1 MAHAEILQTQK
12 YCSGMGTQLNMSL
25 IKVINAS
32 LSLHGKT
39 FFSDLNLTI
48 NRGDHLGIV
57 GDNGAGKSSL
67 LRSIAKQQEEYEGD
81 IIHARGLRCLYVEQG
96 YPAQWDE
103 STAIEILENI
113 LSDAT
118 KEQWKVSYTLELFNF
133 PEGYRALPFG
143 QLSGGWKKIVMIA
156 EAAILQPDVLLLDEP
171 TNHLDRSHIENLI
184 RLLREKHIADTFAVV
199 SHNRDFLD
207 LATKS
212 TLFLHD
218 QRFSHFKTS
227 FTHARK
233 LLSEQE
239 QALSEYRSVKSNEI
253 QRLKKSANF
262 QRQLG
267 VNNHSDNASQK
278 AKKIERRVKSLEASM
293 PIARSLRK
301 QDITLATDELN
312 VKKILHIENFK
323 LHSPLGHFL
332 FSIKELV
339 INRGD
344 RIVILGKNGS
354 GKSTLLKAIIDGTA
368 KEIRRNPSIKI
379 GILDQNFSALP
390 KASSALEFFSSNFE
404 IDQQQAINKLASA
417 GFSYLST
424 QKKMG
429 QLSYGERSRLALLAL
444 SLHNPNFLI
453 LDEPTNHLDIK
464 SQEALESEIH
474 RLNAA
479 AIIVSHDAR
488 FIKNIGNRYFDITNG
503 VLKECY

>member
-1 MAHAEILQTQK
+1 
-12 YCSGMGTQLNMSL
+12 MSL

-32 LSLHGKT
+32 LSIHGKT

-48 NRGDHLGIV
+48 NRGDQLGIV

-67 LRSIAKQQEEYEGD
+67 LRSIAKQQDEHDGD

-96 YPAQWDE
+96 YPAQWGE
-103 STAIEILENI
+103 STAVEILENC

-118 KEQWKVSYTLELFNF
+118 KDQWKVSYTLEMFNF
-133 PEGYRALPFG
+133 PEGYRALPFN

-156 EAAILQPDVLLLDEP
+156 EAAILQPHVLLLDEP
-171 TNHLDRSHIENLI
+171 TNHLDRSHIDNLI
-184 RLLREKHIADTFAVV
+184 RLLRQKQIADTFAVV

-218 QRFSHFKTS
+218 QRFSHFKTG

-239 QALSEYRSVKSNEI
+239 QALSEYRSVKFNEI
-253 QRLKKSANF
+253 QRLKKSAHF

-267 VNNHSDNASQK
+267 VNNHSDNAAQK
-278 AKKIERRVKSLEASM
+278 AKKIERRVKSLEANM
-293 PIARSLRK
+293 PTAKILRK
-301 QDITLATDELN
+301 QDITLTTDELN
-312 VKKILHIENFK
+312 VKKILHIENLK
-323 LHSPLGHFL
+323 LHSTQGHFL
-332 FSIKELV
+332 FFIKTLV

-344 RIVILGKNGS
+344 RIVISGKNGS
-354 GKSTLLKAIIDGTA
+354 GKSTLLKAIIDGTVA
-368 KEIRRNPSIKI
+368 EIKRNPSIRI
-379 GILDQNFSALP
+379 GILDQDFSALP

-417 GFSYLST
+417 GFSYLTT
-424 QKKMG
+424 QKKIG
-429 QLSYGERSRLALLAL
+429 QLSYGERCRLALLAL
-444 SLHNPNFLI
+444 SLNNPNFLI

-464 SQEALESEIH
+464 SQEALESEIQ
-474 RLNAA
+474 RLNPA

-488 FIKNIGNRYFDITNG
+488 FIENIGNRHFEITNS
-503 VLKECY
+503 VLKEYY

>member
-1 MAHAEILQTQK
+1 MARAELLQTQK
-12 YCSGMGTQLNMSL
+12 HRSGMENQLNMSL
-25 IKVINAS
+25 IKVMNAS
-32 LSLHGKT
+32 LSIHAKT
-39 FFSDLNLTI
+39 LFSDLNLTI
-48 NRGDHLGIV
+48 NRGDQLGIV

-67 LRSIAKQQEEYEGD
+67 LRSIAKQQDEHGGD

-96 YPAQWDE
+96 YPAQWNE
-103 STAIEILENI
+103 STAVEILENS

-212 TLFLHD
+212 TLFLHN

-239 QALSEYRSVKSNEI
+239 QALSEYRSIKFNEI
-253 QRLKKSANF
+253 QRLKKSAHF

-278 AKKIERRVKSLEASM
+278 AKKIERRVKSLEAHM
-293 PIARSLRK
+293 PIAKIFRK
-301 QDITLATDELN
+301 QDITLAADELN
-312 VKKILHIENFK
+312 VKKILQIENLK
-323 LHSPLGHFL
+323 LYSTTGNFL
-332 FSIKELV
+332 FSVKSLV

-344 RIVILGKNGS
+344 RIVITGKNGS
-354 GKSTLLKAIIDGTA
+354 GKSTLLRAIIDGTA
-368 KEIRRNPSIKI
+368 TEIKRNPSIRI
-379 GILDQNFSALP
+379 GTLDQELSALP

-417 GFSYLST
+417 GFSYLNT
-424 QKKMG
+424 QKKIG

-444 SLHNPNFLI
+444 SLNNSNFLI

-464 SQEALESEIH
+464 SQEALESEIQ
-474 RLNAA
+474 RLNPA

-488 FIKNIGNRYFDITNG
+488 LIENIGNRHFEITDG